1 MNWVAIVVFVLLFG
15 GVTVLGFL
23 ADRWRRGDLDQL
35 NEWVSRAAG

>member
-23 ADRWRRGDLDQL
+23 AAGGG
-35 NEWVSRAAG
+35 AAISTS